1 MKNTLLNRVAT
12 GAKKASES
20 ITTLIKNSRLT
31 DMLPEQMR
39 GGNMP
44 AYMAAGTCAVAI
56 SAAAFFATM
65 DYELYIDGKAV
76 GAVDKKAQ
84 VYEAIENIKRSVPKT
99 LGSDI
104 KLGQKIEFKVVHVPD
119 SELLNAADLEK
130 KIKSGID
137 LQVEAYGIKAQ
148 GKLVVALKSEAEAKK
163 VLELIKQ
170 PYTAK
175 QDNTLSINTDFLQK
189 VEIKKLQADIALV
202 KTPQNAVEYIK
213 NGGHELHTYSVQPGD
228 TTWSISEK
236 FKIDVSQ
243 IQDANPGTN
252 IENLQIGQTISL
264 SLPKPL
270 ISVKTTENIA
280 YEERIP
286 YNVVYEDTSAMYKGD
301 KKMKAE
307 GEEGLKKVQA
317 KQVKIDGVIAS
328 TTVTSE
334 DIIKAPKDNI
344 IVQGIKERPKTLA
357 FGAFITPTRGR
368 LTSPF
373 GRRWGRMHTGIDIA
387 GPIGTPI
394 VAADGG
400 KVTFAGW
407 KDGYGKIIIIN
418 HENGYQ
424 TYYGHC
430 SSFSVKAGDR
440 VYRGQ
445 NIGAVGNT
453 GRSTGPHLHF
463 EVRKNGTPVNPSKY
477 I

>member
-1 MKNTLLNRVAT
+1 MKNTLLNRVA
-12 GAKKASES
+12 ASTRKVTES
-20 ITTLIKNSRLT
+20 ITRLIKNSRLA
-31 DMLPEQMR
+31 DKLPER
-39 GGNMP
+39 LLKGNTP
-44 AYMAAGTCAVAI
+44 AYVAAGTCALAL

-65 DYELYIDGKAV
+65 DYELYIDGKSIGV
-76 GAVDKKAQ
+76 VDKKSE
-84 VYEAIENIKRSVPKT
+84 VYQAIENIKKSVPKE

-104 KLGQKIEFKVVHVPD
+104 KVGQKIELKGVHVPD
-119 SELLNAADLEK
+119 GKLLSVSNLEK

-137 LQVEAYGIKAQ
+137 LQVDAYGIKVQ

-163 VLELIKQ
+163 VLELLKQ
-170 PYTAK
+170 PYTKK
-175 QDNTLSINTDFLQK
+175 QDNASNIKTDFLQK
-189 VEIKKLQADIALV
+189 VEIEKLQADIRLV
-202 KTPQNAVEYIK
+202 KTPQKAVEYIK
-213 NGGHELHTYSVQPGD
+213 TGGHELHTYTVQAGD

-236 FKIDVSQ
+236 FKIGVSQ

-264 SLPKPL
+264 SLPKPF
-270 ISVKTTENIA
+270 ISVKTTQDIA

-286 YNVVYEDTSAMYKGD
+286 FNVVYEDTSAMYKGD
-301 KKMKAE
+301 KKVKAE

-317 KQVKIDGVIAS
+317 KQIMVDGVIAS
-328 TTVTSE
+328 TTVINE
-334 DIIKAPKDNI
+334 DIVKAPKDNI

-368 LTSPF
+368 FTSPF
-373 GRRWGRMHTGIDIA
+373 GRRWGRMHTGIDLA
-387 GPIGTPI
+387 APIGTPI

-407 KDGYGKIIIIN
+407 KNGYGKIIIVN

-445 NIGAVGNT
+445 SIGAVGNT

-463 EVRKNGTPVNPSKY
+463 EVRKGGSPVNPKKY